1 MTVVKK
7 KREEK
12 RRSRSRWCRSFDRK
26 RSGLQVSLANVSRVG
41 NARKKKAEKKNL
53 LAPYFSTRRRYKT
66 RRDTAGLLVRANE
79 SSSSK
84 TLRKGGSERKTQSSL
99 SLSLS
104 RAYRCRAG
112 RLERIR
118 PYLNGSL
125 SLFPSSS
132 SLTTAPPSKHTHTH
146 TLPTTPSHTSSLAN
160 SQPSSFLGNA
170 SPFSLSACIKTT
182 HVCV

>member
-1 MTVVKK
+1 MVPVFRPQTVGIAGVTGQCFPSGKREKK
-7 KREEK
+7 KRPK
-12 RRSRSRWCRSFDRK
+12 
-26 RSGLQVSLANVSRVG
+26 
-41 NARKKKAEKKNL
+41 KKNL

-146 TLPTTPSHTSSLAN
+146 TSYHTITHILSRQLPAFIISRECVAI
-160 SQPSSFLGNA
+160 
-170 SPFSLSACIKTT
+170 FSLGLY
-182 HVCV
+182 

>member
-1 MTVVKK
+1 MFPEWETREKKRPKK
-7 KREEK
+7 KK
-12 RRSRSRWCRSFDRK
+12 
-26 RSGLQVSLANVSRVG
+26 
-41 NARKKKAEKKNL
+41 L

-146 TLPTTPSHTSSLAN
+146 TSYHTITHILSRQLPAFIISRECVAI
-160 SQPSSFLGNA
+160 
-170 SPFSLSACIKTT
+170 FSLGLY
-182 HVCV
+182 